1 MPLQLCVQVN
11 IIFYGFLAGLLT
23 GVLFDLYR
31 AIRGYGVHKII
42 MFLEDIL
49 FWILSAL
56 IIFVFLLYMNYAF
69 LGPYVYLFISFSILI
84 YYRYI
89 SPYFIKIEKGI
100 STTIIM
106 VIRVIIKNI
115 FYPFKIVIVKIR
127 IKKR

>member
-49 FWILSAL
+49 FWILSAV

-69 LGPYVYLFISFSILI
+69 LGPYVYLFISISILI

>member
-1 MPLQLCVQVN
+1 MPLQLCVQFN

-69 LGPYVYLFISFSILI
+69 LGPYVYLFISISILI

-89 SPYFIKIEKGI
+89 SPYFIRIEKGI
-100 STTIIM
+100 STATITG
-106 VIRVIIKNI
+106 IRVIIKNI
-115 FYPFKIVIVKIR
+115 SYPFRIVILKIR